1 MSQQPCEVLVVGA
14 GPSGLTTA
22 HELLRRGI
30 AVRVVDAAAGPAPTS
45 RALATHARTLE
56 IYDQMGLLSTLLPQG
71 RRIRKFTVHQNGR
84 RLAALRADYSEL
96 PTRFPMT
103 VMVDQAI
110 TEKVLRDAVAALGTR
125 VEWGVRLDSFEQ
137 DADGITAELAHADG
151 RREQLRTPWL
161 VGCDGGHSLVRK
173 LLGLRLIGESS
184 ETWLIADAVMD
195 ADLDDASLHWLRTAE
210 GAMMAVPFPEPGK
223 WRLLDTAEAVYDGD
237 AKAVGERFSRK
248 LTRALGSHV
257 TVQEPS
263 WVSVFT
269 IQQRMINEMRAGRCF
284 VVGDAAHVHSPASGQ
299 GMNTGIQDAYN
310 LAWKLAAVVR
320 GRAADALLD
329 SYPAERVP
337 VGAALLGSTNR
348 ATQLIQLRSTVAAL
362 ILPVMFG
369 VVRMAPPLQRKIS
382 RKIMRAMSALDLSY
396 AGSALSQ
403 APDASAAASPA
414 AASDEG
420 PQVGGRV
427 SRLLESEAEEPGFAA
442 LVAELRDPR
451 WTLFARVDGDGDRDL
466 WARLDQRQRTW
477 LSVRTVGAP
486 GVKADGPNPL
496 PDRPALSRRLG
507 LTAPGRWLLVRPDGY
522 ASAQGDGRDPAALT
536 AALALAT
543 AGLLTDPLGDP
554 ATGSTSDD
562 RSNDAWTSDSTTARS

>member
-1 MSQQPCEVLVVGA
+1 MSQQPCEVIVVGA

-30 AVRVVDAAAGPAPTS
+30 AVRVVDAAAGPAQTS

-56 IYDQMGLLSTLLPQG
+56 IYDQMGLLSTVLPQG
-71 RRIRKFTVHQNGR
+71 RRIKKFTVHQNGR
-84 RLAALRADYSEL
+84 KLAALHADYSEL

-110 TEKVLRDAVAALGTR
+110 TENVLRDAVAALGTR

-137 DADGITAELAHADG
+137 DADGITVQLEHADG
-151 RREQLRTPWL
+151 HREELCTPWL

-173 LLGLRLIGESS
+173 LLELRLIGESS
-184 ETWLIADAVMD
+184 ETWLIADAVLD
-195 ADLDDASLHWLRTAE
+195 AELDDTSLHWLRTAE
-210 GAMMAVPFPEPGK
+210 GAMMAVPFPQPGK

-269 IQQRMINEMRAGRCF
+269 IQQRMVNEMRTGRCF

-348 ATQLIQLRSTVAAL
+348 ATQLIQLRSTVAAMV
-362 ILPVMFG
+362 LPVMFT
-369 VVRMAPPLQRKIS
+369 VVRLVPPLQRKIS

-396 AGSALSQ
+396 AESALSL
-403 APDASAAASPA
+403 APDASSAPA

-420 PQVGGRV
+420 PQIGCRV
-427 SRLLESEAEEPGFAA
+427 SRLLESEAKEAGFAA

-451 WTLFARVDGDGDRDL
+451 WTLFACVDGAGDRDL
-466 WARLDQRQRTW
+466 WDRLDRKQGTW
-477 LSVRTVGAP
+477 LSVRTVRAP
-486 GVKADGPNPL
+486 GPTADGPNPL
-496 PDRPALSRRLG
+496 PVHPALSRRLG
-507 LTAPGRWLLVRPDGY
+507 LTAAGRWLLVRPDGY
-522 ASAQGDGRDPAALT
+522 ASAQGGGRDRAALT
-536 AALALAT
+536 AALSLAT
-543 AGLLTDPLGDP
+543 AGLLTNPL
-554 ATGSTSDD
+554 SDD
-562 RSNDAWTSDSTTARS
+562 RSNDAWTSDSSTARS